1 MKTIFICLF
10 LIAGFLKASALP
22 TLKKNKLEPIPAE
35 SSWIKS
41 EVGVWLGN
49 YNLWY
54 KIDKKSNTIKLSHN
68 KKKWIE
74 TKGDAVWHDNHGK
87 WLFIFEN
94 KLMYSDNG
102 KKWNEIQNRT
112 WQDINGTWYRFDSN
126 WDLWEVKL

>member
-10 LIAGFLKASALP
+10 LIVGSLKANDLP
-22 TLKKNKLEPIPAE
+22 TLKKSNLEQIPAE

-41 EVGVWLGN
+41 DVGMWMGN

-54 KIDKKSNTIKLSHN
+54 KIDKKTNAIKLSHN

-74 TKGDAVWHDNHGK
+74 TKGDAAWHDNHGK

-94 KLMYSDNG
+94 KLMYSDDG
-102 KKWNEIQNRT
+102 KKWYEIQNRT
-112 WQDINGTWYRFDSN
+112 WQDINGAWFRFDSN
-126 WDLWEVKL
+126 WNLWEVKQ